1 MMRTTEGLMK
11 LMAVLQAQK
20 SRGWIAHNEFDYFT
34 LCPTCGSWFDCRD
47 PTNLFKHKHDVT
59 ANIVVTSVIP
69 TSTYDA
75 CAVHLDFSNQS
86 SPESDIAAETPGLL
100 PKVPDSR
107 AKP

>member
-1 MMRTTEGLMK
+1 MMDTMDGLIK

-47 PTNLFKHKHDVT
+47 PTNLIKHKHDVT
-59 ANIVVTSVIP
+59 ASIVVASVVQ
-69 TSTYDA
+69 TSTHHA
-75 CAVHLDFSNQS
+75 RAANLDFPNQRLTGANV
-86 SPESDIAAETPGLL
+86 AAETPDVLL
-100 PKVPDSR
+100 NDPDSG